1 MTENRPKRIH
11 DDTRELKYWSALQEH
26 DEKNAAYINSD
37 LMIQDQKKFNALN
50 TEKAELDLFK
60 KTIRKFL
67 SGIQNTL
74 NEKRN

>member
-1 MTENRPKRIH
+1 MTEKRPKRIH
-11 DDTRELKYWSALQEH
+11 DDTRELKYWSPLQEH
-26 DEKNAAYINSD
+26 DEKNDAYMRSE
-37 LMIQDQKKFNALN
+37 LMIEDQKKFNAWN

-74 NEKRN
+74 NEKSN